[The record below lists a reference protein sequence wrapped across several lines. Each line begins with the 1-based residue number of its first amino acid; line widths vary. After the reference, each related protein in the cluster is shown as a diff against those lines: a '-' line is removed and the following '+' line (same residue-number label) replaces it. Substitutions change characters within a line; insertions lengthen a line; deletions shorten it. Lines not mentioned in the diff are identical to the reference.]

1 MFPWGLVK
9 YICCLFL
16 RDNQMC
22 KGKRLIPFRDSKLT
36 RLFQRALNG
45 KESLAMIV
53 NVNPIP
59 TMREE
64 TFHVLMFSAIAKQ
77 VNILSL
83 SCVLVIFTVQE
94 SYSLG

>member
-1 MFPWGLVK
+1 MFK
-9 YICCLFL
+9 S
-16 RDNQMC
+16 
-22 KGKRLIPFRDSKLT
+22 KKLIPFRDSKLT

-53 NVNPIP
+53 NVNPISAL
-59 TMREE
+59 REE

-83 SCVLVIFTVQE
+83 SCILVIFTVQE
-94 SYSLG
+94 FYSLG